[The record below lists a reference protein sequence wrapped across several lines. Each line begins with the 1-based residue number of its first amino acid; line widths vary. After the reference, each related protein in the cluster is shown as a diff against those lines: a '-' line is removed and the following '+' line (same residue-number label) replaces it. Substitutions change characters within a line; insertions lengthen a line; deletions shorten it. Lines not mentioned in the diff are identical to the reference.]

1 MDNKGVSFE
10 MNYTGDM
17 TPEEFLARQALRT
30 SNAEIPAQSAGHYE
44 REEDNGGR
52 RL

>member
-1 MDNKGVSFE
+1 MGVNFE

-17 TPEEFLARQALRT
+17 TPEEFLSRQALRSSHAST
-30 SNAEIPAQSAGHYE
+30 PANSAGHYE